1 MHLISALVA
10 GIVGAG
16 GGTAELYLRGT
27 STRATWYSDFEGTT
41 ANSSGNDIPLGT
53 YGQANVYVAQFVRVI
68 VKSSV
73 GVTLRD
79 WVEGVA
85 DGCVEVR
92 SPSFTGVNYGT
103 ATVAPGEPADL
114 GSVLDSW
121 SDSAGAP
128 DWEVGGGGTPL
139 DDAVTGVSGIF
150 YNVKAYG
157 ALGDGVTNDRTAIAA
172 ANTAAAAAGGG
183 TLFFPPGTYLV
194 GSSLSLSGTVSML
207 GAGSSISVIVPSAA
221 GVTLSV
227 RNTVSDLWFRP
238 STTLSGPTV
247 TAAAATNFV
256 RCRWGAN
263 GFGQPG
269 ATACVLLNSA
279 NTYTF
284 TDCLFRLHGA
294 TPRAVQVSAAL
305 TTTIT
310 TCLISGCEFY
320 AVVAV
325 ASPVIDAGGPTAA
338 RITVVGS
345 QFDLGGSGGT
355 SSCFALD
362 FTSAQPQ
369 RFSATGCRFLN
380 GGANTAVFGITGDAD
395 AYLSESGNLAV
406 GLGGALYRLDAGS
419 FANAGSYSLGS
430 RERSVTYA
438 TNSAVTID
446 SLSYDFVTVTR
457 TDNSAQTVTFTDA
470 PAGSRL
476 TVVYY
481 NNQAGV
487 SGTITF
493 DTSRVK
499 MEAASNQFTVAAD
512 SFRVFEFRSVLI
524 GSTLYWAQVAEDTV
538 DEAE

>member
-27 STRATWYSDFEGTT
+27 GTRATWYDDFEGTT
-41 ANSSGNDIPLGT
+41 ANSSGDDIPLGT
-53 YGQANVYVAQFVRVI
+53 YGNANVYVAQFVRVV
-68 VKSSV
+68 VKSSA

-92 SPSFTGVNYGT
+92 SDSFTGVNYGT
-103 ATVAPGEPADL
+103 AAVAVGEPVDL

-121 SDSAGAP
+121 NDSAGSS
-128 DWEVGGGGTPL
+128 DWNVGSGGADL

-150 YNVKAYG
+150 YSVKAYG
-157 ALGDGVTNDRTAIAA
+157 AVGDGVTNDRTAIAA

-194 GSSLSLSGTVSML
+194 GSSLTFSSTVSLL
-207 GAGSSISVIVPSAA
+207 GAGSGISILAPSAA

-227 RNTVSDLWFRP
+227 RNTVADLWFRP

-247 TAAAATNFV
+247 TAVSVTKFV
-256 RCRWGAN
+256 RCKWGAN
-263 GFGQPG
+263 GSGQPG
-269 ATACVLLNSA
+269 ATACVLLDSA
-279 NTYTF
+279 TTYTF
-284 TDCLFRLHGA
+284 TDCTFRLHGA
-294 TPRAVQVSAAL
+294 TPRAIQVSSSL
-305 TTTIT
+305 TTTVA
-310 TCLISGCEFY
+310 TCLVSGCEFEH

-325 ASPVIDAGGPTAA
+325 ASPVIDTGGPTAA
-338 RITVVGS
+338 RVTVVGS

-362 FTSAQPQ
+362 FTSLEPQ

-380 GGANTAVFGITGDAD
+380 GGASTAIFGITGDAD
-395 AYLSESGNLAV
+395 AYMVESGNLAV

-430 RERSVTYA
+430 RQRSISYTD
-438 TNSAVTID
+438 NGSLTID
-446 SLSYDFVTVTR
+446 SLGYDNVQLQR
-457 TDNSAQTVTFTDA
+457 TSNAAGTVTFTTA
-470 PAGSRL
+470 PRGSRL
-476 TVVYY
+476 TFTLY
-481 NNQAGV
+481 NNQVAT
-487 SGTITF
+487 SGTITL

-512 SFRVFEFRSVLI
+512 SFRVFEFRSELV
-524 GSTLYWAQVAEDTV
+524 GSTLYWVELQNQGSES
-538 DEAE
+538 E